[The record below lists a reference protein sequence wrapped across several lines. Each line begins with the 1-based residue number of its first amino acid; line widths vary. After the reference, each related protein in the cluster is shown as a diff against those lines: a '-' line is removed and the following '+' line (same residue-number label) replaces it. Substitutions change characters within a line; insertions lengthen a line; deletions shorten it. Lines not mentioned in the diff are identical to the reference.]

1 MSPHELSDEEKSRLL
16 RSLSC
21 SPKTR
26 RRGDPSEAARAFV
39 KFDKDQLHT
48 ANVTASSPCID
59 DIDGF
64 VNVPLDTPTI
74 EHPPSGSIEDP
85 AAIRRN
91 TTATAS
97 KPGVLRSLLKRAN
110 SAPKKLTITKLSK
123 DNTTS
128 TPASPSAPPP
138 LPPLNSPT
146 SVTCCHPFVDKLKTM
161 ADKQLNKVTH
171 KRSIKRVNLDAD
183 NKIVLEEKQRIL
195 KLRES
200 PKADRREF
208 ASYVEKR
215 DSDEIMEILELD
227 ESPSEVRKRRFNAA
241 AVVRPIT
248 KKIIHAD
255 GIVPLTDDVP
265 DVLTAVAEEV
275 VALPPSKPETNIHLI
290 EDDGKEPTI
299 AELLEEEFKNDPPT
313 IVEAKSEPPKKSPRR
328 QKDHIYEDIENP
340 DDKIGAVEA
349 IITQRVQE
357 EQRVA
362 AKSAGEYDL
371 HENVQEKTILAETH
385 DDDIDTKEATNERT
399 TSATD
404 SLLNATV
411 ESLQKDDEDLQLSR
425 LSAVTEVSEYSNPD
439 ASDEK
444 PQIDVDQ
451 TKVTSIVKQPEIK
464 SVLKSRES
472 SLGPDKRVTF
482 SPSTEE
488 REEESATKEDVSLP
502 DHITHVDKRWSNM
515 R

>member
-1 MSPHELSDEEKSRLL
+1 MSPHELTEEEKSRLL

-26 RRGDPSEAARAFV
+26 RRSEPPQATRT
-39 KFDKDQLHT
+39 FDKVDQIQLST
-48 ANVTASSPCID
+48 AIVTQSTPID

-64 VNVPLDTPTI
+64 VNVPLDTP
-74 EHPPSGSIEDP
+74 SIEQP
-85 AAIRRN
+85 PGAIEDQSSIHRN

-97 KPGVLRSLLKRAN
+97 KPGVLRSFLKRAN
-110 SAPKKLTITKLSK
+110 SAPKKLTIPKLSK
-123 DNTTS
+123 ENKTT
-128 TPASPSAPPP
+128 TPASSSPP
-138 LPPLNSPT
+138 LPPLNSPN
-146 SVTCCHPFVDKLKTM
+146 SITCCHPFVDKLKTM

-183 NKIVLEEKQRIL
+183 SKIVLEEKQKIL

-227 ESPSEVRKRRFNAA
+227 ESPSEVRKRRLNAASVRPVTPILNAA
-241 AVVRPIT
+241 AIT
-248 KKIIHAD
+248 AD
-255 GIVPLTDDVP
+255 LCDDIIVPDEIIT
-265 DVLTAVAEEV
+265 
-275 VALPPSKPETNIHLI
+275 LPPLKTETNITLI

-313 IVEAKSEPPKKSPRR
+313 IIEAKTEPPRKAPRR

-340 DDKIGAVEA
+340 DDKIAPVEP
-349 IITQRVQE
+349 IE
-357 EQRVA
+357 EQIKITE
-362 AKSAGEYDL
+362 KSPVENDPQNTIEIV
-371 HENVQEKTILAETH
+371 HEETKSKTIDLEASEAAES
-385 DDDIDTKEATNERT
+385 
-399 TSATD
+399 TSAATD
-404 SLLNATV
+404 SLLAATI
-411 ESLQKDDEDLQLSR
+411 ESLTNDDIEQQLSR
-425 LSAVTEVSEYSNPD
+425 LSAVTEVSEYSSAGSPD
-439 ASDEK
+439 DK
-444 PQIDVDQ
+444 QQ
-451 TKVTSIVKQPEIK
+451 TDADKGGAVASIVKQPEIK

-488 REEESATKEDVSLP
+488 REEEAATKEDVHLP
-502 DHITHVDKRWSNM
+502 DHIKYVDNRWSNM